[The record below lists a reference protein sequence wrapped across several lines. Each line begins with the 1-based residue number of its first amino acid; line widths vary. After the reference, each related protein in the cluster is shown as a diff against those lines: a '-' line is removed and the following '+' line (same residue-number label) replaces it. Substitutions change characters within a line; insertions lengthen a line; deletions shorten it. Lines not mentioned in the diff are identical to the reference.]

1 MIIKFVKMFHIVN
14 GISQV
19 QSNSKVSSMFA
30 GTQEKC
36 VACKKTVYPIEK
48 VTMVT

>member
-1 MIIKFVKMFHIVN
+1 MTIKMLLFVN
-14 GISQV
+14 GIAQV

-36 VACKKTVYPIEK
+36 VACKKTVYPIER
-48 VTMVT
+48 VNGLLS

>member
-1 MIIKFVKMFHIVN
+1 MQ
-14 GISQV
+14 GQT
-19 QSNSKVSSMFA
+19 NSKVSSMFA

-48 VTMVT
+48 VCISDFIKEIHFEPCRPN